1 MAQARVMRKEEFLN
15 LKIRRQIYQFILK
28 YPGFHFSEISRK
40 LNVPK
45 TTLNY
50 HLSYLEKHGFIGV
63 KSEDRCTRFYVTE
76 NFGDLEK
83 KLIHILR
90 QETPRNIVLYIGWR
104 LSASQAELSR
114 ELELAPKTIE
124 KHLKKLLEL
133 GIIEPAP
140 VENGVMYAA
149 YKNKCIIERI
159 PVGQEIVYR
168 LARTS
173 NLNVTIGA
181 LMDDLFTRY
190 GKGLVND
197 DNTKLILDGF
207 RLWCPNKTPPKRI
220 RTSKALMEQ
229 LEERIYE
236 IFPHPYH
243 V

>member
-1 MAQARVMRKEEFLN
+1 MTIEPVKRTLELET
-15 LKIRRQIYQFILK
+15 RRRIHSFILK
-28 YPGFHFSEISRK
+28 YPGLHFSELSRK

-50 HLSYLEKHGFIGV
+50 HLSYLEKHGYIAV
-63 KSEDRCTRFYVTE
+63 KSEDRCTRFYVTK

-83 KLIHILR
+83 KLIHSLR
-90 QETPRNIVLYIGWR
+90 QETPRNIILYIGWR
-104 LSASQAELSR
+104 VSASQAELSR

-124 KHLKKLLEL
+124 KHLKKLLKL

-149 YKNKCIIERI
+149 HKNKCIIERI
-159 PVGQEIVYR
+159 PVSREIVYR

-181 LMDDLFTRY
+181 LVDDLFTQY

-207 RLWCPNKTPPKRI
+207 RLWCTNKTPPKIWKICSVVNPAIAPSLSSGLFTR
-220 RTSKALMEQ
+220 L
-229 LEERIYE
+229 
-236 IFPHPYH
+236 
-243 V
+243 